1 MSEEAEVSARATQ
14 VASLLQRKDKAG
26 ALAASLKNPPVNS
39 KEDAVKVGSYL
50 PIFQLMMCILGGQH
64 GNY

>member
-14 VASLLQRKDKAG
+14 VNSLLQRKDKAG

-39 KEDAVKVGSYL
+39 KSDEVKVD
-50 PIFQLMMCILGGQH
+50 
-64 GNY
+64 